1 MKTRKII
8 HLDLDAFFCAVE
20 ELHRPELRGKAFAV
34 GGQASQRGV
43 ISSCSY
49 PARQKGVH
57 SAMPTAQAL
66 RLCPELIV
74 LSSSFGDYH
83 AASDQVM
90 DILAS
95 RTPLLEQISI
105 DEAFLDVSDLPQT
118 GLEIARSLQ
127 DQIHQQLHL
136 PCSLGVAS
144 NKLVAKMATDAG
156 KAAHRTGTYP
166 NSILD
171 VPAGQEAAFLAP
183 MPVRALWGV
192 GPKMEE
198 HLVEMGI
205 RTIGQLAAY
214 PEGALVERFGKWGHD
229 LARHA
234 RGMDDSPIHTEHA
247 AKSIS
252 QETTF
257 DKDISDA
264 VILEHTLRD
273 LTEQVGARLRAH
285 ELCASTVRIKL
296 RWPDFT
302 TPTRQLTLQQ
312 PSDQDGILFAAVQQ
326 LFLKLWQPGRAVRL
340 LGVGTSGLSA
350 CAHQL
355 PLWETT
361 TEKERRLLEAVD
373 ELRQRYGKQVIR
385 KGRSIPK

>member
-1 MKTRKII
+1 
-8 HLDLDAFFCAVE
+8 
-20 ELHRPELRGKAFAV
+20 
-34 GGQASQRGV
+34 
-43 ISSCSY
+43 
-49 PARQKGVH
+49 
-57 SAMPTAQAL
+57 
-66 RLCPELIV
+66 
-74 LSSSFGDYH
+74 
-83 AASDQVM
+83 M

-118 GLEIARSLQ
+118 GLQIARSLQ
-127 DQIHQQLHL
+127 DQIHQQLQL

-214 PEGALVERFGKWGHD
+214 GEKALVERFGKWGHD
-229 LARHA
+229 LAKHA
-234 RGMDDSPIHTEHA
+234 CGMDDSPIHTEHA

-257 DKDISDA
+257 DKDISDV

-285 ELCASTVRIKL
+285 ELCASTVRVKL

-312 PSDQDGILFAAVQQ
+312 PTDQDGILFAAVQQ

>member
-1 MKTRKII
+1 MRLRKII

-34 GGQASQRGV
+34 GGQPSVRGV

-49 PARQKGVH
+49 AARQKGVR

-74 LSSSFGDYH
+74 LSSSFSDYH

-90 DILAS
+90 QILNS
-95 RTPLLEQISI
+95 LTPLMEQISI
-105 DEAFLDVSDLPQT
+105 DEAFLDVSDLPQP
-118 GLEIARSLQ
+118 GLDIARSLQ
-127 DQIHQQLHL
+127 AQIHRDVHL
-136 PCSLGVAS
+136 PCSLGVAT
-144 NKLVAKMATDAG
+144 NKLVAKMATDVG
-156 KAAHRTGTYP
+156 KAANRGAGYP
-166 NSILD
+166 NAILE
-171 VPAGQEAAFLAP
+171 VPAGEEAAFMSPL
-183 MPVRALWGV
+183 PVRSLWGV

-205 RTIGQLAAY
+205 TTIGALAAY
-214 PEGALVERFGKWGHD
+214 PEHRLVERFGKWGAD

-234 RGMDDSPIHTEHA
+234 RGIDESPVYTEHA
-247 AKSIS
+247 VKSIS

-257 DKDISDA
+257 DRDISDP
-264 VILEHTLRD
+264 VILERTLRD
-273 LTEQVGARLRAH
+273 LTEQVGGRLRKS
-285 ELCASTVRIKL
+285 EVCASTVRLKL
-296 RWPDFT
+296 RWPDFS
-302 TPTRQLTLQQ
+302 TPTRQMTLQQ
-312 PSDQDGILFAAVQQ
+312 PTDQDGILFAAVQQ

-340 LGVGTSGLSA
+340 LGVGASGLSQ

-361 TEKERRLLEAVD
+361 TEKERRLLEAID

-385 KGRSIPK
+385 KGRSIKN